1 MYVDHCNGNFV
12 KVCWTLKLTDLLIA
26 KVGYDSMLV
35 SLRRNMMSGSFY
47 LGISSIIFMSS
58 GYVLSIYL
66 ARKLSPSPF
75 GTYSLVISLM
85 TALNILQ
92 SSGLPQVITKQI
104 AESPQHEGAI
114 LRNAI
119 LLQAKFTIAL
129 TFIYCLLALPIANI
143 LNDQSLMPYIL
154 CSGLALPSYGIY
166 ALYFGYRNGL
176 HDYKRLALA
185 STVYSI
191 GKLVFVVWL
200 LDLFGLYGAICG
212 YMIAP
217 LIALPICFKIHGD
230 VHLLP
235 DSKLLIQSIP
245 LIGYAI
251 FINLMVVVDIFILR
265 ALNHSYLN
273 VGFYAAAQNIA
284 RLPFLVIG
292 VLVYILYPAIA
303 KLLASNDLISAR
315 IVLTDNLKNAL
326 YLLVPMTVIIAA
338 SASEI
343 LSLLYGD
350 VYRDG
355 AVALLFL
362 LLGGS
367 VLTIFNLLAYV
378 LIAAGKAKVSM
389 ALSGIGLTASAV
401 FCLFLVNILGM
412 TGAALSI
419 CLGASVSLAGALL
432 YVQRIFKSFFPIK
445 ALMISMAAS
454 VVVVIPIIE
463 IEPKGFN
470 LFLACSLAFIFY
482 LMLLLMFK
490 QVKWPIKVRA

>member
-1 MYVDHCNGNFV
+1 MLDS
-12 KVCWTLKLTDLLIA
+12 LK
-26 KVGYDSMLV
+26 
-35 SLRRNMMSGSFY
+35 RNMMSGGFY

-58 GYVLSIYL
+58 GYALSIYL
-66 ARKLSPSPF
+66 ARKLSPGPF

-85 TALNILQ
+85 TSLNILQ

-104 AESPQHEGAI
+104 AESPQHAGAI

-119 LLQAKFTIAL
+119 LLQVKFTIAL
-129 TFIYCLLALPIANI
+129 TALYCLLALPIANI
-143 LNDQSLMPYIL
+143 LNDRGLVPYIL
-154 CSGLALPSYGIY
+154 CSGFALPAYGLY

-191 GKLVFVVWL
+191 GKLVFVVLL
-200 LDLFGLYGAICG
+200 LDLFGLYGAISA
-212 YMIAP
+212 YAIAP
-217 LIALPICFKIHGD
+217 LIALPICFKIHD
-230 VHLLP
+230 NVKLLP
-235 DSKLLIQSIP
+235 DNKLIIQGIP
-245 LIGYAI
+245 IIGYAI
-251 FINLMVVVDIFILR
+251 FINLMAFVDIFILK
-265 ALNHSYLN
+265 ALNSSDLN

-303 KLLASNDLISAR
+303 KLLASNDVFSAR

-343 LSLLYGD
+343 LSFLYGD
-350 VYRDG
+350 VYRHG
-355 AVALLFL
+355 KVALLLL
-362 LLGGS
+362 LLGGV

-378 LIAAGKAKVSM
+378 LVAAGKANVSM
-389 ALSGIGLTASAV
+389 ALAGIGLTASAV
-401 FCLFLVNILGM
+401 CCLFLVKSLGM

-419 CLGASVSLAGALL
+419 CLGALVSLAGALL
-432 YVQRIFKSFFPIK
+432 FVHRIFRSFFPIK
-445 ALMISMAAS
+445 AIMISMFFS
-454 VVVVIPIIE
+454 VVVAIPIIE

-470 LFLACSLAFIFY
+470 LLLACSLAFIFY
-482 LMLLLMFK
+482 LLLLTMFK
-490 QVKWPIKVRA
+490 QVKWPIRVRV